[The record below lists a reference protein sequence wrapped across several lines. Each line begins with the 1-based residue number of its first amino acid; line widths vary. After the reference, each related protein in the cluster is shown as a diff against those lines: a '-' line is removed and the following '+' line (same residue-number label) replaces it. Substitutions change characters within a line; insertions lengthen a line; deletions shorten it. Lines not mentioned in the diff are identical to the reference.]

1 MEDAQREGRS
11 EVLLEDGGMQE
22 AEVVEVVV
30 GLNLL
35 AAPSSRDAIGRGK
48 LAALP
53 LPRPLQRHTPGL
65 SPPTTSHE
73 LQSVTGQRPS
83 HEQPC

>member
-1 MEDAQREGRS
+1 
-11 EVLLEDGGMQE
+11 MQE

-35 AAPSSRDAIGRGK
+35 AAPSSRDAIGRGR

-53 LPRPLQRHTPGL
+53 LSPASAEAHTGPLAANDLSRASVSNRPEAEPWAALLGREGDQRLHW
-65 SPPTTSHE
+65 TTMMY
-73 LQSVTGQRPS
+73 
-83 HEQPC
+83 